1 MGSWGQIQRSSWNI
15 WLDSG
20 IMWWLVGW
28 PFDKELRLCQTC
40 KMLCHPSQAG
50 MPAVQKRS
58 GREIVFARRTSIKA
72 ASSSPT
78 IERWRPDRQQALV
91 AITFHLKVGGLHLS
105 LTFSQ
110 LLSNFTWVDSLD
122 TSHVF
127 GRETQL
133 CHKKSMKKLDIR
145 RHWYFSHPR
154 PEVQV
159 EDQSLN

>member
-20 IMWWLVGW
+20 IVLWLVGW
-28 PFDKELRLCQTC
+28 PIDKELRSCLTC
-40 KMLCHPSQAG
+40 KLCHLSPAG

-58 GREIVFARRTSIKA
+58 GREIVFARRTSIKTSIKA

-105 LTFSQ
+105 LKHFHKYFHLGRFVGYISRIWAWDTTLSQKVNEKIGHKTTLIFFS
-110 LLSNFTWVDSLD
+110 SKARS
-122 TSHVF
+122 TS
-127 GRETQL
+127 GRS
-133 CHKKSMKKLDIR
+133 KS
-145 RHWYFSHPR
+145 
-154 PEVQV
+154 
-159 EDQSLN
+159 